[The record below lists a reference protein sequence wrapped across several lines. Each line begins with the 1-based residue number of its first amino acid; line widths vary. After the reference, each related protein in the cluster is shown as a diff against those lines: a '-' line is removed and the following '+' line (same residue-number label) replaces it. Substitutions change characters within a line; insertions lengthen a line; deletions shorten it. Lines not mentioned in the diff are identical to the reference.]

1 MIRRLKWWAWDSGK
15 DFHPSPEE
23 TDSFV
28 IGLVAGSIFAGV
40 AFCLGML
47 VGNIVS

>member
-23 TDSFV
+23 SHSFFVGLMTGCFCATMAFV
-28 IGLVAGSIFAGV
+28 IGQIFWH
-40 AFCLGML
+40 M
-47 VGNIVS
+47 IS